1 MQKRYL
7 QIHLKISSFI
17 FLGTFSTFKQE
28 SSVIFLIMIKSFK
41 KIVLF
46 FKFLTYIIL
55 KSKGLINFFFIKII
69 F

>member
-28 SSVIFLIMIKSFK
+28 SSVIFLIMIIQTIMAKTYC
-41 KIVLF
+41 KIY
-46 FKFLTYIIL
+46 K
-55 KSKGLINFFFIKII
+55 
-69 F
+69 